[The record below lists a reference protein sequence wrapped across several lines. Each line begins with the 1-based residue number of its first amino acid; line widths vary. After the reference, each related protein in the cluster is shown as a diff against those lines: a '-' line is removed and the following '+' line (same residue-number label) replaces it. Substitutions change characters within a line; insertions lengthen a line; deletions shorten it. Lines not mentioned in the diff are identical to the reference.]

1 MIAEKDSGFRKR
13 SCSKNDI
20 SPRPIGQSR
29 ISPEMPFTL
38 GPRALSAGYR
48 LAAFDSIGSTNA
60 EAMSR
65 AREGER
71 GPTWFV
77 TSEQTAGRGRRHRP
91 WIAPRGNLACSILEV
106 MEVSPAVAA
115 TLGFAAGLALEAAL
129 RKLSVEASLRS
140 AGSEELNFLL
150 KWPNDVLAGR
160 QKLAGILLE
169 AEAIGGNRLAVVVG
183 IGTNVVAA
191 PEGTPT
197 PATSLAA
204 LGIQIGAEELFAAL
218 SDGWAEFRGIWDSGR
233 GFGEIRMNLS
243 IYGLGSRHQ
252 RSWLAVDLGV
262 SFGDEEHLPG
272 IDLIM
277 PDIRFLEKEGKNLVG
292 LVLTHAHEDH
302 FGAIMDLWPKLK
314 CPIYATKFSAALFE
328 AKCASVR
335 NLPKI
340 PVTVV
345 PSGGRVDIG
354 PFNVEFIP
362 VAHSIPESHALAIH
376 TEVGTVLHTGDWK
389 IDPTPII
396 GRPTDE
402 KRLRELGDQGLLAL
416 IGDSTNAVRD
426 GRSPSEA
433 EVARSIAELVKAAKG
448 RVAVTTFASNV
459 ARLRAV
465 ADAARAAGR
474 EVVVVGRAMER
485 VVQVARETGYLDGVQ
500 DFRGADLY
508 GHFPRDKVLALCTG
522 SQGEPR
528 AALSRI
534 ANDDHPQV
542 TLNQGDCVIF
552 SSRTIPGNEK
562 AVGAIINGLV
572 TQGIEVITDR
582 THLVHVSG
590 HPRRDELRD
599 MISWVRPQLLIPVH
613 GEALH
618 LSEHAKLARAA
629 GVPKVVTCRNGDLVK
644 LGPGDPGIID
654 ELPSGRLYKDGNILE
669 DSKSRAVVERRRM
682 GFAGCAFVA
691 IAMTEKGELADDP
704 EVDLVGIPEKNTAGE
719 VIDEIVFDAVVSTVE
734 GLPRARRRDPDA
746 MAESVRRAVRATV
759 NEQWGKKPLCYVHVL
774 TV

>member
-1 MIAEKDSGFRKR
+1 MA
-13 SCSKNDI
+13 
-20 SPRPIGQSR
+20 RPDELVFA
-29 ISPEMPFTL
+29 PL
-38 GPRALSAGYR
+38 GG
-48 LAAFDSIGSTNA
+48 
-60 EAMSR
+60 
-65 AREGER
+65 
-71 GPTWFV
+71 V
-77 TSEQTAGRGRRHRP
+77 
-91 WIAPRGNLACSILEV
+91 
-106 MEVSPAVAA
+106 
-115 TLGFAAGLALEAAL
+115 
-129 RKLSVEASLRS
+129 
-140 AGSEELNFLL
+140 
-150 KWPNDVLAGR
+150 
-160 QKLAGILLE
+160 
-169 AEAIGGNRLAVVVG
+169 
-183 IGTNVVAA
+183 
-191 PEGTPT
+191 
-197 PATSLAA
+197 
-204 LGIQIGAEELFAAL
+204 
-218 SDGWAEFRGIWDSGR
+218 
-233 GFGEIRMNLS
+233 GEIGMNLS

-328 AKCASVR
+328 AKCASER
-335 NLPKI
+335 NPPKI

-402 KRLRELGDQGLLAL
+402 RRLRELGDAGVMAL
-416 IGDSTNAVRD
+416 VGDSTNAVRD

-433 EVARSIAELVKAAKG
+433 EVAKTIAELVKRARG

-459 ARLRAV
+459 ARMRAV
-465 ADAARAAGR
+465 ADAAKAADR
-474 EVVVVGRAMER
+474 EVVVIGRAMER
-485 VVQVARETGYLDGVQ
+485 VVQVARETGHLDGVQ

-508 GHFPRDKVLALCTG
+508 GHFPPDKVLALCTG

-528 AALSRI
+528 AALARI

-542 TLNQGDCVIF
+542 TLNKGDCVIF
-552 SSRTIPGNEK
+552 SSHTIPGNEK
-562 AVGAIINGLV
+562 AVGSIVNGLIA
-572 TQGIEVITDR
+572 QGVEVITDR

-599 MISWVRPQLLIPVH
+599 MIAWTRPQLLIPVH

-618 LSEHAKLARAA
+618 LFEHAKLARAA

-644 LGPGDPGIID
+644 LGPGEPGIIA
-654 ELPSGRLYKDGNILE
+654 ELPAGRLYKDGTILE
-669 DSKSRAVVERRRM
+669 DAKSRAVVERRRM
-682 GFAGCAFVA
+682 GFAGCAYVA
-691 IAMTEKGELADDP
+691 IAMTEQGELADDP
-704 EVDLVGIPEKNTAGE
+704 EVDLVGIPEKNTAG
-719 VIDEIVFDAVVSTVE
+719 DELDDIVFDVVVSTVE

-746 MAESVRRAVRATV
+746 VSESVRRAVRATL
-759 NEQWGKKPLCYVHVL
+759 NEQWGKKPLCLVHVL